1 MRRSTIW
8 GAVFAL
14 IVLVLTAGGA
24 SAHAE
29 GDGGAVGQCLA
40 DQKVWVS
47 VVTEEGEYLANEC
60 VEPTGNGEDALA
72 ATGMEVQHDDGGFI
86 CSVGGHP
93 EPCPTTFNGQYWH
106 YYHGA
111 EGQDWE
117 MSMTGAAEHQLE
129 PRTIEAWC
137 YNAEGEEQCT
147 PPAQEAMSEQAA
159 QAQPE
164 AKPADEEPNEDEE
177 SGVSPWAIGGG
188 VVAAI
193 ALVTVIML
201 VLRSRGRS
209 DDGAVGGR

>member
-14 IVLVLTAGGA
+14 IVVVLTAGGA

-29 GDGGAVGQCLA
+29 GDGGAVGQCLVEE
-40 DQKVWVS
+40 KVWVS

-60 VEPTGNGEDALA
+60 IEPTGNGEDALA
-72 ATGMEVQHDDGGFI
+72 ATGVEIQHDDGGFI
-86 CSVGGHP
+86 CSIGGHP
-93 EPCPTTFNGQYWH
+93 EPCPATFNGQYWH

-117 MSMTGAAEHQLE
+117 MSMTGAAEHQIE
-129 PRTIEAWC
+129 PGTIEAWC

-147 PPAQEAMSEQAA
+147 PPAQEAMSEHAA
-159 QAQPE
+159 QSRPE
-164 AKPADEEPNEDEE
+164 VKPAGEESNEE

-193 ALVTVIML
+193 ALVAVIVF